1 MILNKFFL
9 VKNFDWDDNP
19 HRKANKNLNSQ
30 RSMLTIITLYNR
42 DKQNS
47 NIKDQEDAVEN
58 L

>member
-1 MILNKFFL
+1 
-9 VKNFDWDDNP
+9 
-19 HRKANKNLNSQ
+19 
-30 RSMLTIITLYNR
+30 MLTIITLSNR